1 MKYIKM
7 MCVVVLLGIYME
19 ACSKEQEK
27 KIPSTVQ
34 EENKKVVEQTKETPP
49 EKQAEKEKKIEAEL
63 PVEQNGEQ
71 EKKIEQEP
79 SVEQDEKQEL
89 KVEQV
94 PQAEESAKTL
104 EVKGN
109 AEQKQAK
116 FLVVIDPGHQEKA
129 NLNLEPI
136 GPGATEQKYKVTDGT
151 TGVVTKKRESVLV
164 LEAAG
169 ILKEK
174 LEAKGMQVLMTRT
187 THDVDISNKER
198 ATFAN
203 EHQADLFLRLH
214 ADGSENRAQKGF
226 AVLTP
231 AEGNTYTK
239 GIYAESLQVSQIIVK
254 KMKENSQVK
263 VNGIKFRDD
272 LSGFNWSKV
281 PGVLLE
287 LGFMSNPEEDQK
299 LSDTQYL
306 DSLLQ
311 SVTDSVEEYRK
322 SKA

>member
-1 MKYIKM
+1 
-7 MCVVVLLGIYME
+7 MCVVALFGIYMG

-27 KIPSTVQ
+27 ETPSTVQ
-34 EENKKVVEQTKETPP
+34 EENKKVVKQTKEAPP
-49 EKQAEKEKKIEAEL
+49 EKKVETEV
-63 PVEQNGEQ
+63 PVKQNGEQ
-71 EKKIEQEP
+71 EKKTEP
-79 SVEQDEKQEL
+79 DPSPSTEQDEKPVP
-89 KVEQV
+89 KVEQGSQAKEAVKV
-94 PQAEESAKTL
+94 P
-104 EVKGN
+104 EVTAN
-109 AEQKQAK
+109 AEQKQGK

-136 GPGATEQKYKVTDGT
+136 GPGATEKKYKVTDGT

-164 LEAAG
+164 LEAAVM
-169 ILKEK
+169 LKEK
-174 LEAKGMQVLMTRT
+174 LEAKGIQVLMTRT
-187 THDVDISNKER
+187 SHDVDISNKER

-203 EHQADLFLRLH
+203 DHQADLFLRLH
-214 ADGSENRAQKGF
+214 ADGSENQAQKGF

-239 GIYAESLQVSQIIVK
+239 EIYAESLQVSQIIVK

-306 DSLLQ
+306 GPLLQ
-311 SVTDSVEEYRK
+311 SVTESVEEYRR